1 MEKKRGATKRTSALI
16 AKVKSDILE
25 SRKSSKHSVRKLAQE
40 RKVGRTTISAI
51 LKTDLEMKSKRPF
64 KTFKM
69 NNAHKAKR
77 LKWALKM
84 TQRIFLRF

>member
-1 MEKKRGATKRTSALI
+1 MGKKRGATKRASALI
-16 AKVKSDILE
+16 EKVKSDILE
-25 SRKSSKHSVRKLAQE
+25 SRKSSKHSARKLAQK
-40 RKVGRTTISAI
+40 RKEGRTTISAI
-51 LKTDLEMKSKRPF
+51 PKTDLEMKSKRPF

-84 TQRIFLRF
+84 TQRIFL